1 MAAKRSKAKRLE
13 AMPASANGEGS
24 VIQWVNLRAPMEK
37 TNLRSST
44 MSSKS
49 ASRGNRYLCALERN
63 QNGKYN
69 VRVRAFFASGERA
82 GARDGEGASGDKAGW
97 SLPVYF
103 LASSF
108 NAAMKKLEESLQALQ
123 KNEERLRFWGLER
136 SDDPNVAG
144 ELLQELG
151 LWLDRRRDF
160 PRKTAEVAAA
170 TERPITASALAS
182 IRRVL
187 ADSLA
192 QERPVG
198 RPALAGD

>member
-1 MAAKRSKAKRLE
+1 MQAKNAKAKRLE
-13 AMPASANGEGS
+13 VIPASESGTN
-24 VIQWVNLRAPMEK
+24 VIRWVASAAKESSGLRG
-37 TNLRSST
+37 T
-44 MSSKS
+44 MSGKNG
-49 ASRGNRYLCALERN
+49 SRGNRYLCALERN

-69 VRVRAFFASGERA
+69 VRVRAIF
-82 GARDGEGASGDKAGW
+82 GAAETDRTPSRDGQPAAGSGAGW
-97 SLPVYF
+97 SVPVYF

-108 NAAMKKLEESLQALQ
+108 NAAMKKLDEALQLLQ

-144 ELLQELG
+144 ELLKEFG

-160 PRKTAEVAAA
+160 PRKAAEISAPP
-170 TERPITASALAS
+170 ERPVTASALAS

-187 ADSLA
+187 ADSMA
-192 QERPVG
+192 QERPAG